1 MRAARFRF
9 AVTGSSATG
18 SPSDSPREVEVSGFP
33 SADVSAAILG
43 PSIGGDTMVR
53 RRRAVHWRGPW
64 PVQRLYSTP
73 ETLTEHGLF
82 GGPCSGRQML
92 LGLTIRMLAA
102 ALIARPHLPREAP
115 RAHALDG
122 ARAGAAGGRA
132 GQRRCDGDPA
142 TTPG

>member
-9 AVTGSSATG
+9 AGAGSSATG

-64 PVQRLYSTP
+64 PVQRLYSAP
-73 ETLTEHGLF
+73 ETLAGRGLF
-82 GGPCSGRQML
+82 GGPWSVIQML
-92 LGLTIRMLAA
+92 L
-102 ALIARPHLPREAP
+102 
-115 RAHALDG
+115 RAHDYILAG
-122 ARAGAAGGRA
+122 SVRATDPPRRA
-132 GQRRCDGDPA
+132 WSPSSQDDSK
-142 TTPG
+142 